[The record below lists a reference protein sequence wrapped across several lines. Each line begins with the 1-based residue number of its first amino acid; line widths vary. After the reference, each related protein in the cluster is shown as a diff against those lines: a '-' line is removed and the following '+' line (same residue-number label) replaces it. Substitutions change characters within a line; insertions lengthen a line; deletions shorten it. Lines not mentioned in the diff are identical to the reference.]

1 MRMPAMKTVIPCKI
15 SFSKT
20 KKVWYVES
28 PGFYE
33 GYMTYGKTFDEA
45 KAMAAEA
52 VSGLLESYLEH
63 GDKFTIPKSDTSCDW
78 YDIEIEPG
86 LAFALWLR
94 NARISHNMTLAEVAE
109 KMGVKYQVYQK
120 LENPRTANPTLK
132 TLKKLE
138 KIFGEELVAV

>member
-1 MRMPAMKTVIPCKI
+1 MKTVIPCRVKY
-15 SFSKT
+15 SKPDNC
-20 KKVWYVES
+20 WYVDS

-33 GYMTYGKTFDEA
+33 GIMTYGNTFEEA
-45 KAMAAEA
+45 KTMAAEA
-52 VSGLLESYLEH
+52 VAGLLETYLEH
-63 GDKFTIPKSDTSCDW
+63 GDKFTIPKGGASKEW
-78 YDIEIEPG
+78 FGIEIEPG

-94 NARISHNMTLAEVAE
+94 NTRISHNMTLAEVAE

-138 KIFGEELVAV
+138 AIFGQELIVAL

>member
-1 MRMPAMKTVIPCKI
+1 MKTVIPCKI
-15 SFSKT
+15 KYSKSD
-20 KKVWYVES
+20 KCWYVET
-28 PGFYE
+28 PGFYK
-33 GYMTYGKTFDEA
+33 GYMTYGSTLDKA

-63 GDKFTIPKSDTSCDW
+63 GDKFTIPKGGTSLDW
-78 YDIEIEPG
+78 YSIEIEPG

-94 NARISHNMTLAEVAE
+94 NARLSHNMTLAEVAE

-138 KIFGEELVAV
+138 TIFGQELIAV

>member
-1 MRMPAMKTVIPCKI
+1 MKTVIPCKI
-15 SFSKT
+15 SYSKND
-20 KKVWYVES
+20 KCWYVES
-28 PGFYE
+28 PGFYD
-33 GYMTYGKTFDEA
+33 GYMTYGNTLEEA
-45 KAMAAEA
+45 KNMAVEA

-63 GDKFTIPKSDTSCDW
+63 GDKFEIPKVKTSSDW
-78 YDIEIEPG
+78 YNVEIEPG

-94 NARISHNMTLAEVAE
+94 NARLSHNMTLAEVAE

-138 KIFGEELVAV
+138 TIFDQELVVV

>member
-1 MRMPAMKTVIPCKI
+1 MKTIVPCKI
-15 SFSKT
+15 MYSEGDQC
-20 KKVWYVES
+20 WYVES
-28 PGFYE
+28 HGFYE
-33 GYMTYGKTFDEA
+33 GYMTYGKTLEEA

-63 GDKFTIPKSDTSCDW
+63 GDKFTIPKKGTSADW

-94 NARISHNMTLAEVAE
+94 NARLSRSMTLAEAAE

-138 KIFGEELVAV
+138 TIFGQELVMV

>member
-1 MRMPAMKTVIPCKI
+1 MKTVIPCKI
-15 SFSKT
+15 TYSKPD
-20 KKVWYVES
+20 KCWYVES
-28 PGFYE
+28 PGFYD
-33 GYMTYGKTFDEA
+33 GYLTYGSTLDKA

-63 GDKFTIPKSDTSCDW
+63 GDKFTIPKSGTPKDW
-78 YDIEIEPG
+78 YGIEIEPG

-94 NARISHNMTLAEVAE
+94 NTRLSHNMTLAEVAD

-120 LENPRTANPTLK
+120 LENPRYANPTLK

-138 KIFGEELVAV
+138 TIFEQELVVV

>member
-1 MRMPAMKTVIPCKI
+1 MKTVIPCKI
-15 SFSKT
+15 TYSMSDKC
-20 KKVWYVES
+20 WYVES
-28 PGFYE
+28 PGLYK
-33 GYMTYGKTFDEA
+33 GYMTYGNTLEDA
-45 KAMAAEA
+45 KAMAVEA

-63 GDKFTIPKSDTSCDW
+63 GDKFTIPKTGTSSDW
-78 YDIEIEPG
+78 YNIEIEPG

-94 NARISHNMTLAEVAE
+94 NARISCNMTLAEAAE

-138 KIFGEELVAV
+138 GIFGQELVVV

>member
-1 MRMPAMKTVIPCKI
+1 MKTVIPCRI
-15 SFSKT
+15 SYSKSD
-20 KKVWYVES
+20 KCWYVES

-33 GYMTYGKTFDEA
+33 GYITYGNSLDEA

-63 GDKFTIPKSDTSCDW
+63 GDKFIIPKASGMRGW
-78 YDIEIEPG
+78 YNIDIDPG

-94 NARISHNMTLAEVAE
+94 NARISRNMTLTEVAE

-120 LENPRTANPTLK
+120 LENPRTANPTLR

-138 KIFGEELVAV
+138 TIFGKELVVV

>member
-1 MRMPAMKTVIPCKI
+1 MKTVVPCKI
-15 SFSKT
+15 SYSKT
-20 KKVWYVES
+20 DKCWYVES
-28 PGFYE
+28 PEFYE
-33 GYMTYGKTFDEA
+33 GYITYGNSLEEA
-45 KAMAAEA
+45 KSMAVEA
-52 VSGLLESYLEH
+52 VSGVLESYLEH
-63 GDKFTIPKSDTSCDW
+63 GDKFTIPKRKTSPGW
-78 YDIEIEPG
+78 HGIEIESG

-138 KIFGEELVAV
+138 TIFGQELVAV

>member
-1 MRMPAMKTVIPCKI
+1 MRTVIPCRIKY
-15 SFSKT
+15 SKSD
-20 KKVWYVES
+20 KCWYVES

-33 GYMTYGKTFDEA
+33 GIITYGNSLDDA
-45 KAMAAEA
+45 KVMAAEA
-52 VSGLLESYLEH
+52 ISGLLESYLEH
-63 GDKFTIPKSDTSCDW
+63 EDTFTIPKGRVLSGW
-78 YDIEIEPG
+78 YDIEIDPG

-94 NARISHNMTLAEVAE
+94 KTRLSHNMTLAEVAE

-138 KIFGEELVAV
+138 TIFGQELVAV

>member
-1 MRMPAMKTVIPCKI
+1 MKTVIPCRI
-15 SFSKT
+15 FLSKAD
-20 KKVWYVES
+20 KCWYVES

-33 GYMTYGKTFDEA
+33 GYITYGNNLEEA
-45 KAMAAEA
+45 KHMAAEA
-52 VSGLLESYLEH
+52 VCGLLESYLEH
-63 GDKFTIPKSDTSCDW
+63 GDRFTIPKIKQSKDW
-78 YDIEIEPG
+78 YGIEIEPG

-94 NARISHNMTLAEVAE
+94 NARISHNMTLAEAAE

-138 KIFGEELVAV
+138 TIFGQELVAV